1 MRAEKIIYVPPSMPY
16 LYAPKKKSV
25 FVTPNHCSRG
35 AFSIWLQSALILI
48 ERLRV

>member
-25 FVTPNHCSRG
+25 FVTANHCSRG